1 MSSYTLRAEIE
12 VELKASVSDFKL
24 TLKLNSGEL
33 LQSMY
38 DDKPFVKKI
47 KSEASYISN
56 LTKNVIDV

>member
-24 TLKLNSGEL
+24 TLKLNLGEL

-47 KSEASYISN
+47 KSEASCISN

>member
-24 TLKLNSGEL
+24 ILKLNLGEL

>member
-24 TLKLNSGEL
+24 ILKLNLGEL

-47 KSEASYISN
+47 KSETSYISN

>member
-24 TLKLNSGEL
+24 TLKLNLGEL

-38 DDKPFVKKI
+38 DDQPFVKKI

>member
-1 MSSYTLRAEIE
+1 MSSYTLRAERE

-24 TLKLNSGEL
+24 TLKLNLGEL